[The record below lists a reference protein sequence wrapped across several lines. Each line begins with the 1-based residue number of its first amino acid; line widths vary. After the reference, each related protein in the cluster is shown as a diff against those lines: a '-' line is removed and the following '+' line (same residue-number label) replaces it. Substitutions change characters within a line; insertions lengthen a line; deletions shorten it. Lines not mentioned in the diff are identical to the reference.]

1 MDKKCAVVV
10 GGSGGIGSETVRMLS
25 AKGFIVCFTYH
36 QNERRAE
43 ELQRM
48 SPDVAGYKMDL
59 TVAHSVKSTFVQ
71 ILKDHPIIDVV
82 VFSVTPPITNR
93 NILKTEWRDHEE
105 HLQLQSR
112 GLFWV
117 MQGLNERITLK
128 IKLKFIVIGTEYC
141 IGKPPAGLSHYVQ
154 AKYSLLG
161 LAKSMAVD
169 LAKYNCTVNVI
180 SPGMVATPL
189 IDQLPPK
196 LVEITAEGNPLKR
209 IALPADVA
217 QVVVFLAG
225 DVSDYLN
232 GANLTVNG
240 GSTML

>member
-1 MDKKCAVVV
+1 M
-10 GGSGGIGSETVRMLS
+10 
-25 AKGFIVCFTYH
+25 
-36 QNERRAE
+36 
-43 ELQRM
+43 
-48 SPDVAGYKMDL
+48 
-59 TVAHSVKSTFVQ
+59 
-71 ILKDHPIIDVV
+71 
-82 VFSVTPPITNR
+82 
-93 NILKTEWRDHEE
+93 
-105 HLQLQSR
+105 
-112 GLFWV
+112 
-117 MQGLNERITLK
+117 
-128 IKLKFIVIGTEYC
+128 
-141 IGKPPAGLSHYVQ
+141 LSHYVQ